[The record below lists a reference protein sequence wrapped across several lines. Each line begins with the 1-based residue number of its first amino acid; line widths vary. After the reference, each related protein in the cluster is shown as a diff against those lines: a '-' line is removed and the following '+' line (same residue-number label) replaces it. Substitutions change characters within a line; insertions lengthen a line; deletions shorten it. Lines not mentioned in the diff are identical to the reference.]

1 MLDVDFA
8 VCTDWRSTIRSALH
22 YARDKDITVR
32 APRFGVRMDNPT
44 RTHEPN
50 TKMNGSLYLTDIE
63 VIQNLKDGKIA
74 LVVPAFEYVQ
84 QEDGTDQSTFPGDKE
99 VSHQS
104 PFNFIASSF
113 T

>member
-1 MLDVDFA
+1 
-8 VCTDWRSTIRSALH
+8 
-22 YARDKDITVR
+22 
-32 APRFGVRMDNPT
+32 MDNPT